1 MKLLSRIQR
10 LSLNEKE
17 QDMSKELFWL
27 ADFFVG
33 DDLCGGAELSDE
45 AIIER
50 LELPVTKLRYNQLDS
65 QIKKDRFYIVSNR
78 SLFSPF
84 DLKKLEKY
92 KNYIVIEH
100 DYQFVVGP
108 GNGRNPY
115 LFPDAVVPSVWQGHL
130 DFYKNAKAVF
140 FQTAFQKHLFE
151 VNKVEGNFISMS
163 TTPYSIEDFKFFRKM
178 LEYREQPTTRK
189 FAIVDSEKDIKNTE
203 GAVKYCEMNK
213 LDYELIPSMERVD
226 FLRKLAEYPALVF
239 LPKTPESC
247 CRLVTEAR
255 ILGLNVIT
263 PPTYGAPHEEWFKLS
278 GVSLV
283 DELERI
289 TLEESLP
296 TIKQYISRGIK

>member
-1 MKLLSRIQR
+1 
-10 LSLNEKE
+10 
-17 QDMSKELFWL
+17 
-27 ADFFVG
+27 
-33 DDLCGGAELSDE
+33 
-45 AIIER
+45 
-50 LELPVTKLRYNQLDS
+50 
-65 QIKKDRFYIVSNR
+65 
-78 SLFSPF
+78 
-84 DLKKLEKY
+84 
-92 KNYIVIEH
+92 
-100 DYQFVVGP
+100 
-108 GNGRNPY
+108 
-115 LFPDAVVPSVWQGHL
+115 
-130 DFYKNAKAVF
+130 
-140 FQTAFQKHLFE
+140 
-151 VNKVEGNFISMS
+151 MS